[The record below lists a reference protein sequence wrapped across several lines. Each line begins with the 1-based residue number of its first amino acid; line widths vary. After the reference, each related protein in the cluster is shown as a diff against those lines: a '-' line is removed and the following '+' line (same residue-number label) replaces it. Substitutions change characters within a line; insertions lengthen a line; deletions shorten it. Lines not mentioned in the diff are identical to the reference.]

1 LQIAYLVDQFTLSI
15 NQITIMAQHMK
26 HMAHLGA
33 ILLIATLTALVTVAL
48 VRFPGHLAEVDWPPH
63 AKSHLIGQIGTI
75 VALATLSVAVLAG
88 PFRSGKLWAWWCL
101 TLVGLAVFG
110 GYWLA
115 VAMVEPDA
123 PWRGGNTTFAVLTGG
138 YASGLVLSWH
148 SFFGS
153 KR

>member
-1 LQIAYLVDQFTLSI
+1 
-15 NQITIMAQHMK
+15 MK
-26 HMAHLGA
+26 HMARLGT
-33 ILLIATLTALVTVAL
+33 ILLMATLMALVAVAL
-48 VRFPGHLAEVDWPPH
+48 TRFPRHLAEVNWPPH
-63 AKSHLIGQIGTI
+63 AKAHLIGQISAI
-75 VALATLSVAVLAG
+75 VALVTLSLVVLAR
-88 PFRSGKLWAWWCL
+88 PFQKKKLWAWWCL
-101 TLVGLAVFG
+101 SLVGLVVFG

-138 YASGLVLSWH
+138 YISGLVLSWH